1 MTHSLNDYDLF
12 VFDFDGTIMDTE
24 KFHYK
29 AWINTLQTH
38 IDKNIYF
45 DYSTY
50 IKNFHTI
57 DVSNKKK
64 YLLMK
69 YDIENYDSQSY
80 HTLSYDSQ
88 SYHTLSYDSLYELK
102 QKEYNKLINEN
113 EVLLVNNFE
122 KIIEFIHEN
131 NKKFVIVT
139 NTSIKNINFFSEK
152 YPIITK
158 NVDKIYTKENFIK
171 KKPHPECYLKVINDY
186 PNHKIIGFEDSLYG
200 FHCLYQVD
208 KIKPVYIYHDDYY
221 YNEYIIKTYDNIIV
235 CSDYN
240 LYNINVQLNLQKDV
254 NNYTKTNNFIEN
266 IIDNNINQFILNKT
280 NIQNIIYQITIILKS
295 LKKENHIY
303 LSGMG
308 KSGYICKKSAST
320 WQSLSLKCSYIDL
333 PNLPHGD
340 FGIFRD
346 QDVIILISNSG
357 NTDEIIYIL
366 KYLKENSENFKIT
379 TISIVANKD
388 SKMEEYS
395 DYTFVLNNI
404 KEADVIN
411 MTPST
416 SSLIFMSIL
425 DGIAINIRNDI
436 SKDEFK
442 LYHPAGALGKRI

>member
-1 MTHSLNDYDLF
+1 MTHSLNYYDLF

-38 IDKNIYF
+38 IHNSIFFNYME
-45 DYSTY
+45 Y

-64 YLLMK
+64 YLLLK
-69 YDIENYDSQSY
+69 YDIQNYD
-80 HTLSYDSQ
+80 T
-88 SYHTLSYDSLYELK
+88 LYELK
-102 QKEYNKLINEN
+102 QIEYNKLINEN
-113 EVLLVNNFE
+113 EISLVNNFE
-122 KIIEFIHEN
+122 KIINFIHEN

-139 NTSIKNINFFSEK
+139 NTSIKNINFFSKK

-221 YNEYIIKTYDNIIV
+221 YNEYIIKTYNNIIV
-235 CSDYN
+235 CNDYN
-240 LYNINVQLNLQKDV
+240 LYNINVQLNLQKNI
-254 NNYTKTNNFIEN
+254 NNNTKTIEN
-266 IIDNNINQFILNKT
+266 IINNNINQFISNKS
-280 NIQNIIYQITIILKS
+280 NIENIIYQISIILKN

-346 QDVIILISNSG
+346 NDVIILISNSG

-366 KYLKENSENFKIT
+366 KYLKTHGDKFNIT

-404 KEADVIN
+404 KEADIIN

-442 LYHPAGALGKRI
+442 LYHPAGALGKRL

>member
-1 MTHSLNDYDLF
+1 MTHNLNDYDLF

-29 AWINTLQTH
+29 AWINTLQSQVYNT
-38 IDKNIYF
+38 IFF
-45 DYSTY
+45 DYSEY
-50 IKNFHTI
+50 IKHFHTI

-64 YLLMK
+64 YLLIK
-69 YDIENYDSQSY
+69 YDIQNYD
-80 HTLSYDSQ
+80 T
-88 SYHTLSYDSLYELK
+88 LYELK

-113 EVLLVNNFE
+113 EVSLVKGFRNIINF
-122 KIIEFIHEN
+122 INEN

-139 NTSIKNINFFSEK
+139 NTSIKNINFFSAK

-158 NVDKIYTKENFIK
+158 NVDRIYTKENFIR
-171 KKPHPECYLKVINDY
+171 KKPHPECYLKILNDY
-186 PNHKIIGFEDSLYG
+186 PNHRIIGFEDSLYG

-221 YNEYIIKTYDNIIV
+221 YNEYIIKTYNNIII
-235 CSDYN
+235 STDYN
-240 LYNINVQLNLQKDV
+240 LNNINIQLNLQKDIDKYHIHQ
-254 NNYTKTNNFIEN
+254 NKCIKKNFFENSFIES
-266 IIDNNINQFILNKT
+266 IIDNNISQLMLNKS
-280 NIQNIIYQITIILKS
+280 NIENIIYQVSIILKS
-295 LKKENHIY
+295 LKKENTIY

-320 WQSLSLKCSYIDL
+320 WKSLSLKCSYIDL

-340 FGIFRD
+340 FGIFREH
-346 QDVIILISNSG
+346 DVMILISNSG
-357 NTDEIIYIL
+357 NTDEIVYIL
-366 KYLKENSENFKIT
+366 KYLKDNKDKFKIT

-388 SKMEEYS
+388 SKMELYS
-395 DYTFVLNNI
+395 DYTYVLNNI

-425 DGIAINIRNDI
+425 DGIAINMRNDI

-442 LYHPAGALGKRI
+442 LYHPSGALGQRV

>member
-1 MTHSLNDYDLF
+1 MKHSLNDYDLF

-29 AWINTLQTH
+29 AWINIIQTY
-38 IDKNIYF
+38 IDKNIFF
-45 DYSTY
+45 DYTTY

-57 DVSNKKK
+57 DVTNKKK

-69 YDIENYDSQSY
+69 YDIENYD
-80 HTLSYDSQ
+80 T
-88 SYHTLSYDSLYELK
+88 LYELK

-113 EVLLVNNFE
+113 EILLVKGFE
-122 KIIEFIHEN
+122 KIIDFIDEN

-208 KIKPVYIYHDDYY
+208 KIKPVYIYQDDYY
-221 YNEYIIKTYDNIIV
+221 YNEHIIKTYNNIIV
-235 CSDYN
+235 CTDYN
-240 LYNINVQLNLQKDV
+240 LNNINIQLNLQKGV
-254 NNYTKTNNFIEN
+254 NNYNINYTKTNNFIEN
-266 IIDNNINQFILNKT
+266 IIDNNINQFILNKS
-280 NIQNIIYQITIILKS
+280 NIQNIIYQISIILKS

-320 WQSLSLKCSYIDL
+320 WQSLTLKCSYIDL

-340 FGIFRD
+340 FGIFREH
-346 QDVIILISNSG
+346 DVIILISNSG

-366 KYLKENSENFKIT
+366 KYFKEHCDKFKIT

-395 DYTFVLNNI
+395 DYTFILNNI
-404 KEADVIN
+404 KEADLIN

-436 SKDEFK
+436 SKQEFK

>member
-1 MTHSLNDYDLF
+1 MTHNLNDYDLF

-24 KFHYK
+24 KIHYK
-29 AWINTLQTH
+29 AWINTLQSQVNNK
-38 IDKNIYF
+38 IFF
-45 DYSTY
+45 DYSEY

-64 YLLMK
+64 YLLIK
-69 YDIENYDSQSY
+69 YDIQNYD
-80 HTLSYDSQ
+80 T
-88 SYHTLSYDSLYELK
+88 LYELK

-113 EVLLVNNFE
+113 EISLVKGFENIINF
-122 KIIEFIHEN
+122 INQN

-139 NTSIKNINFFSEK
+139 NTSIKNINFFSVK

-158 NVDKIYTKENFIK
+158 NVDRIYTKENFIR
-171 KKPHPECYLKVINDY
+171 KKPHPECYLKILNDY
-186 PNHKIIGFEDSLYG
+186 PNNRIIGFEDSLYG

-208 KIKPVYIYHDDYY
+208 KIKPVYIYHNDYY
-221 YNEYIIKTYDNIIV
+221 YNEYIIKTYNNIIV
-235 CSDYN
+235 CTDYN
-240 LYNINVQLNLQKDV
+240 LYNMNVQLNLQKDIDKY
-254 NNYTKTNNFIEN
+254 NIHQNKCIKKKFFENSFIES
-266 IIDNNINQFILNKT
+266 IIDNNISQLMLNKS
-280 NIQNIIYQITIILKS
+280 NIENIIYQVSIILKN
-295 LKKENHIY
+295 LKKENSIY

-340 FGIFRD
+340 FGIFREN
-346 QDVIILISNSG
+346 DVIILISNSG
-357 NTDEIIYIL
+357 NTDEIVYIL
-366 KYLKENSENFKIT
+366 KYLKENKDKFKIT

-388 SKMEEYS
+388 SKMEKYS
-395 DYTFVLNNI
+395 DYTFILNNI

-425 DGIAINIRNDI
+425 DGIAINMRNDI

-442 LYHPAGALGKRI
+442 LYHPSGALGQRV

>member
-12 VFDFDGTIMDTE
+12 VFDFDGSIMDTE
-24 KFHYK
+24 KIHYK
-29 AWINTLQTH
+29 AWINTLQKNVC
-38 IDKNIYF
+38 KNIFF
-45 DYSTY
+45 DYGTY

-57 DVSNKKK
+57 DTSNKKK

-69 YDIENYDSQSY
+69 YDIQNYDV
-80 HTLSYDSQ
+80 
-88 SYHTLSYDSLYELK
+88 LYELK

-113 EVLLVNNFE
+113 EIFLVKGFE
-122 KIIEFIHEN
+122 KIIEFIHNN

-158 NVDKIYTKENFIK
+158 NIDKIYTKENFIN

-221 YNEYIIKTYDNIIV
+221 YNEYIIKTYNNIIV
-235 CSDYN
+235 CNDYN
-240 LYNINVQLNLQKDV
+240 LYNMNVQLNLQKDV
-254 NNYTKTNNFIEN
+254 DNYEYSYNNVNNRTKKNNFIEN
-266 IIDNNINQFILNKT
+266 IIDNNINQFILNKS
-280 NIQNIIYQITIILKS
+280 NIQNIIYQISIIIKS

-340 FGIFRD
+340 FGIFREH
-346 QDVIILISNSG
+346 DVIILISNSG

-366 KYLKENSENFKIT
+366 KYLKTHANKFNIT

-442 LYHPAGALGKRI
+442 LYHPAGALGKRL

>member
-1 MTHSLNDYDLF
+1 MTHNLNDYDLF

-29 AWINTLQTH
+29 AWINTLQSQVYNT
-38 IDKNIYF
+38 IFF
-45 DYSTY
+45 DYSEY
-50 IKNFHTI
+50 IKHFHTI

-64 YLLMK
+64 YLLIK
-69 YDIENYDSQSY
+69 YDIQNYD
-80 HTLSYDSQ
+80 T
-88 SYHTLSYDSLYELK
+88 LYELK

-113 EVLLVNNFE
+113 EVSLVKGFENIINF
-122 KIIEFIHEN
+122 INEN

-139 NTSIKNINFFSEK
+139 NTSIKNINFFSAK

-158 NVDKIYTKENFIK
+158 NVDRIYTKENFIR
-171 KKPHPECYLKVINDY
+171 KKPHPECYLKILNDY
-186 PNHKIIGFEDSLYG
+186 PNHRIIGFEDSLYG

-221 YNEYIIKTYDNIIV
+221 YNEYIIKTYNNIII
-235 CSDYN
+235 STDYN
-240 LYNINVQLNLQKDV
+240 LNNINIQLNLQKDIDKYHIHQ
-254 NNYTKTNNFIEN
+254 NKCIKKNFFENSFIES
-266 IIDNNINQFILNKT
+266 IIDNNISQLMLNKS
-280 NIQNIIYQITIILKS
+280 NIENIIYQVSIILKS
-295 LKKENHIY
+295 LKKENTIY

-320 WQSLSLKCSYIDL
+320 WKSLSLKCSYIDL

-340 FGIFRD
+340 FGIFREH
-346 QDVIILISNSG
+346 DVMILISNSG
-357 NTDEIIYIL
+357 NTDEIVYIL
-366 KYLKENSENFKIT
+366 KYLKDNKDKFKIT

-388 SKMEEYS
+388 SKMELYS
-395 DYTFVLNNI
+395 DYTYVLNNI

-425 DGIAINIRNDI
+425 DGIAINMRNDI

-442 LYHPAGALGKRI
+442 LYHPSGALGQRV

>member
-29 AWINTLQTH
+29 AWINILQKNVC
-38 IDKNIYF
+38 KNIYF

-57 DVSNKKK
+57 DTSKKKK

-69 YDIENYDSQSY
+69 YDISDYD
-80 HTLSYDSQ
+80 T
-88 SYHTLSYDSLYELK
+88 LYELK

-113 EVLLVNNFE
+113 EILLVNNFE
-122 KIIEFIHEN
+122 KIIEFIQNN

-152 YPIITK
+152 YHIITK
-158 NVDKIYTKENFIK
+158 NVDKIYTKENFINN
-171 KKPHPECYLKVINDY
+171 KPHPECYLKVINDY
-186 PNHKIIGFEDSLYG
+186 PNHKIIAFEDSLYG

-221 YNEYIIKTYDNIIV
+221 YNEYIIKTYNNIIV
-235 CSDYN
+235 CTDYN
-240 LYNINVQLNLQKDV
+240 LYNINVQLNLQKNV
-254 NNYTKTNNFIEN
+254 GNYKKSNNFIEN
-266 IIDNNINQFILNKT
+266 IIDNNINQFILNKI
-280 NIQNIIYQITIILKS
+280 NIQNIIYQISIIIKS

-340 FGIFRD
+340 FGIFREH
-346 QDVIILISNSG
+346 DVIILISNSG

-366 KYLKENSENFKIT
+366 KYLKTHGNKFNIT

-436 SKDEFK
+436 CKDEFK
-442 LYHPAGALGKRI
+442 LYHPAGALGKRL

>member
-29 AWINTLQTH
+29 AWINILQTH

-69 YDIENYDSQSY
+69 YDIKDYDK
-80 HTLSYDSQ
+80 
-88 SYHTLSYDSLYELK
+88 LYELK
-102 QKEYNKLINEN
+102 QKEYNKLINQN
-113 EVLLVNNFE
+113 ELLLVNNFE
-122 KIIEFIHEN
+122 NIIEFIHNN

-221 YNEYIIKTYDNIIV
+221 YNEYIIKTYNNIIV
-235 CSDYN
+235 STDYN
-240 LYNINVQLNLQKDV
+240 LYNINVQLNLQKNV
-254 NNYTKTNNFIEN
+254 NNLDFHYNYDNQNYNINYTKTYNFIEN

-280 NIQNIIYQITIILKS
+280 NIQNIIYQISIILKS

-340 FGIFRD
+340 FGIFREN
-346 QDVIILISNSG
+346 DVIILISNSG

-366 KYLKENSENFKIT
+366 KYLKTHGDKFKIT

-388 SKMEEYS
+388 SKMEQYS

-404 KEADVIN
+404 QEADVIN

>member
-1 MTHSLNDYDLF
+1 
-12 VFDFDGTIMDTE
+12 MDTE

-29 AWINTLQTH
+29 AWINILQTH
-38 IDKNIYF
+38 IDKNIFF

-57 DVSNKKK
+57 DVTNKKK

-69 YDIENYDSQSY
+69 YNIKDYDIEDYDIEDYDIQNYD
-80 HTLSYDSQ
+80 T
-88 SYHTLSYDSLYELK
+88 LYELK

-113 EVLLVNNFE
+113 EVLLVKGFE
-122 KIIEFIHEN
+122 KIIDFIHQY

-139 NTSIKNINFFSEK
+139 NTSIKNIKFFSEK

-158 NVDKIYTKENFIK
+158 NIDKIYTKENFNK
-171 KKPHPECYLKVINDY
+171 KKPHPECYLRVINDY
-186 PNHKIIGFEDSLYG
+186 QNHKIIGFEDSLYG

-221 YNEYIIKTYDNIIV
+221 YNEHIIKNYNNIIV
-235 CSDYN
+235 CTDYN
-240 LYNINVQLNLQKDV
+240 LNNINVQLNLQKDV
-254 NNYTKTNNFIEN
+254 GNYNNNYKKTYNFIEN

-280 NIQNIIYQITIILKS
+280 NIQNIIYQISIILKS

-340 FGIFRD
+340 FGIFREH
-346 QDVIILISNSG
+346 DVIILISNSG
-357 NTDEIIYIL
+357 NSDEIIYIL
-366 KYLKENSENFKIT
+366 KYLKAHGDKFKIT

-416 SSLIFMSIL
+416 SSLIFMSVL

>member
-1 MTHSLNDYDLF
+1 MTLSLNDYDLF

-24 KFHYK
+24 KIHYK
-29 AWINTLQTH
+29 AWINILQKN
-38 IDKNIYF
+38 ICKNIYF

-50 IKNFHTI
+50 IKIFHTI
-57 DVSNKKK
+57 DTSNKKK

-69 YDIENYDSQSY
+69 YDIADYDK
-80 HTLSYDSQ
+80 
-88 SYHTLSYDSLYELK
+88 LYELK

-122 KIIEFIHEN
+122 KIINFINEH

-158 NVDKIYTKENFIK
+158 NVDRIYTKENFIN

-200 FHCLYQVD
+200 FHCLYQVN

-221 YNEYIIKTYDNIIV
+221 YNEYIIKTYNNIIV
-235 CSDYN
+235 CNDYN
-240 LYNINVQLNLQKDV
+240 LYNMNVQLNLQKDV
-254 NNYTKTNNFIEN
+254 DNYEYSYNNVNNRTKKINFIEN
-266 IIDNNINQFILNKT
+266 IIDNNINQFILNKS
-280 NIQNIIYQITIILKS
+280 NIQNIIYQISIIIKS

-346 QDVIILISNSG
+346 KDVIILISNSG

-366 KYLKENSENFKIT
+366 KYLKTHKDTFKIT

-442 LYHPAGALGKRI
+442 LYHPAGALGKRL

>member
-29 AWINTLQTH
+29 AWINILQKFVS
-38 IDKNIYF
+38 KNIYF

-50 IKNFHTI
+50 IKIFHTI
-57 DVSNKKK
+57 DTSNKKK

-69 YDIENYDSQSY
+69 YDIENYDI
-80 HTLSYDSQ
+80 
-88 SYHTLSYDSLYELK
+88 LYELK

-122 KIIEFIHEN
+122 KIINFINEH

-139 NTSIKNINFFSEK
+139 NTSIKNINFFSKK

-158 NVDKIYTKENFIK
+158 NIDRIYTKENFIN
-171 KKPHPECYLKVINDY
+171 KKPHPECYLKIINDY

-221 YNEYIIKTYDNIIV
+221 YNEHIIKTYNNIIV
-235 CSDYN
+235 CTDYN
-240 LYNINVQLNLQKDV
+240 LYNMNVQLNLQKNV
-254 NNYTKTNNFIEN
+254 GNYKKTYNFIEN

-280 NIQNIIYQITIILKS
+280 NIQNIIYQISIIIKS

-346 QDVIILISNSG
+346 NDVIILISNSG

-366 KYLKENSENFKIT
+366 KYLKTHKDTFKIT

-404 KEADVIN
+404 TEADVIN

-442 LYHPAGALGKRI
+442 LYHPAGELGKRL

>member
-1 MTHSLNDYDLF
+1 MTHNLNDYDLF

-29 AWINTLQTH
+29 AWINILQKYVCKDIF
-38 IDKNIYF
+38 IDYK
-45 DYSTY
+45 TY

-57 DVSNKKK
+57 DTSNKKK

-69 YDIENYDSQSY
+69 YDITDYDK
-80 HTLSYDSQ
+80 
-88 SYHTLSYDSLYELK
+88 LYELK

-113 EVLLVNNFE
+113 EVLLVKGFENIINF
-122 KIIEFIHEN
+122 INQN

-158 NVDKIYTKENFIK
+158 NVDRIYTKENFIK

-208 KIKPVYIYHDDYY
+208 KIKSVYIYHGDYY
-221 YNEYIIKTYDNIIV
+221 YNEHIIKTYNNIIV
-235 CSDYN
+235 CTDYN
-240 LYNINVQLNLQKDV
+240 LYNMNVQLNLQKDV

-266 IIDNNINQFILNKT
+266 IIDNNINEFILNKS
-280 NIQNIIYQITIILKS
+280 NIENIIYQISIILKS

-340 FGIFRD
+340 FGIFREH
-346 QDVIILISNSG
+346 DVIILISNSG

-366 KYLKENSENFKIT
+366 KYLKENSDKFNIT

-404 KEADVIN
+404 KEADNIN

-442 LYHPAGALGKRI
+442 LYHPAGALGKRL

>member
-24 KFHYK
+24 KIHYK
-29 AWINTLQTH
+29 AWINILQKFVC
-38 IDKNIYF
+38 KNIFF
-45 DYSTY
+45 DYGTY
-50 IKNFHTI
+50 IKIFHTI

-69 YDIENYDSQSY
+69 YDIENYDI
-80 HTLSYDSQ
+80 
-88 SYHTLSYDSLYELK
+88 LYELK

-122 KIIEFIHEN
+122 KIINFINEH
-131 NKKFVIVT
+131 NKKIVIVT

-158 NVDKIYTKENFIK
+158 NVDRIYTKENFIN
-171 KKPHPECYLKVINDY
+171 KKPHPECYLKIINDY

-200 FHCLYQVD
+200 FHCLYQVN
-208 KIKPVYIYHDDYY
+208 KIKPVYIYHDNYY
-221 YNEYIIKTYDNIIV
+221 YNEYIIKTYNNIIV
-235 CSDYN
+235 CTDYN
-240 LYNINVQLNLQKDV
+240 LYNMNVQLNLQK
-254 NNYTKTNNFIEN
+254 NINNFTTKNIEN
-266 IIDNNINQFILNKT
+266 IIDNNINQFILNKS
-280 NIQNIIYQITIILKS
+280 NIQNIIYQISIIIKS

-346 QDVIILISNSG
+346 NDVIILISNSG

-366 KYLKENSENFKIT
+366 KYLKTHKDTFKIT

-442 LYHPAGALGKRI
+442 LYHPAGALGKRL

>member
-24 KFHYK
+24 KIHYK
-29 AWINTLQTH
+29 AWINILQTH
-38 IDKNIYF
+38 IDKNIFF
-45 DYSTY
+45 DYNTY

-57 DVSNKKK
+57 DVTNKKK

-69 YDIENYDSQSY
+69 YDIEDYYIQNYN
-80 HTLSYDSQ
+80 T
-88 SYHTLSYDSLYELK
+88 LYELK

-122 KIIEFIHEN
+122 NIINFIHEN

-158 NVDKIYTKENFIK
+158 NVDRIYTKENFIK

-221 YNEYIIKTYDNIIV
+221 YNTHIIKTYNNIIV
-235 CSDYN
+235 CTDYN
-240 LYNINVQLNLQKDV
+240 LNNMNIQLNLQKGV
-254 NNYTKTNNFIEN
+254 NNYNINYTKTNNFIEN
-266 IIDNNINQFILNKT
+266 IIDNNINQFILNKS
-280 NIQNIIYQITIILKS
+280 NIQNIIYQISIILKS

-340 FGIFRD
+340 FGIFKED
-346 QDVIILISNSG
+346 DVIILISNSG

-366 KYLKENSENFKIT
+366 KYLKEHSANFKIT

-388 SKMEEYS
+388 SKMEKYS
-395 DYTFVLNNI
+395 DYTFILNNI
-404 KEADVIN
+404 KESDIIN

-436 SKDEFK
+436 SKEEFK
-442 LYHPAGALGKRI
+442 LYHPAGSLGKRI

>member
-1 MTHSLNDYDLF
+1 MTHNLNDYDLF
-12 VFDFDGTIMDTE
+12 VFDFDGTIIDTE

-29 AWINTLQTH
+29 GWIKTLQKH
-38 IDKNIYF
+38 VDKNIYF
-45 DYSTY
+45 DYKTY
-50 IKNFHTI
+50 IKHFHTI

-64 YLLMK
+64 YLLLK
-69 YDIENYDSQSY
+69 YDIRNYD
-80 HTLSYDSQ
+80 T
-88 SYHTLSYDSLYELK
+88 LYELK

-113 EVLLVNNFE
+113 EVLLVKGFE
-122 KIIEFIHEN
+122 KIINFIHEY

-208 KIKPVYIYHDDYY
+208 KIKPVYIYHNDYY
-221 YNEYIIKTYDNIIV
+221 YNEHIIKTYNNIII
-235 CSDYN
+235 CTDYN
-240 LYNINVQLNLQKDV
+240 LYNMNVQLNLQKNV
-254 NNYTKTNNFIEN
+254 SNYIKTNKFIEN

-280 NIQNIIYQITIILKS
+280 NIQNIIYQISIILKS

-340 FGIFRD
+340 FGIFREH
-346 QDVIILISNSG
+346 DVIILISNSG

-366 KYLKENSENFKIT
+366 KYLKTHNDKFKIT
-379 TISIVANKD
+379 TISIVANKN
-388 SKMEEYS
+388 SIIEQYS
-395 DYTFVLNNI
+395 DYTFILNNI

-436 SKDEFK
+436 SKEEFK
-442 LYHPAGALGKRI
+442 LYHPAGSLGKRL

>member
-29 AWINTLQTH
+29 AWINILQKFVS
-38 IDKNIYF
+38 KNIYF

-57 DVSNKKK
+57 DTSNKKK

-69 YDIENYDSQSY
+69 YDIENYD
-80 HTLSYDSQ
+80 TQ

-122 KIIEFIHEN
+122 KIIEFIHNN

-158 NVDKIYTKENFIK
+158 NVDRIYTKENFIN

-208 KIKPVYIYHDDYY
+208 KIKPVYIFHDDYY

-235 CSDYN
+235 CTDYN

-280 NIQNIIYQITIILKS
+280 NIQNIIYQISIIIKS

>member
-29 AWINTLQTH
+29 AWINILQSQVDNT
-38 IDKNIYF
+38 IFF
-45 DYSTY
+45 DYSEY
-50 IKNFHTI
+50 IKHFHTI

-64 YLLMK
+64 YLLIK
-69 YDIENYDSQSY
+69 YDIQNYDV
-80 HTLSYDSQ
+80 
-88 SYHTLSYDSLYELK
+88 LYELK

-113 EVLLVNNFE
+113 EVSLVKGFENIINF
-122 KIIEFIHEN
+122 INEN

-139 NTSIKNINFFSEK
+139 NTSIKNINFFSAK
-152 YPIITK
+152 YQIITK
-158 NVDKIYTKENFIK
+158 NVDRIYTKENFIR
-171 KKPHPECYLKVINDY
+171 KKPHPECYLKILNDY
-186 PNHKIIGFEDSLYG
+186 PNHRIIGFEDSLYG

-221 YNEYIIKTYDNIIV
+221 YNEYIIKTYNNIII
-235 CSDYN
+235 STDYN
-240 LYNINVQLNLQKDV
+240 LDNINIQLNLQKDIDKYHIHQ
-254 NNYTKTNNFIEN
+254 NKCIKKKFFENSFIES
-266 IIDNNINQFILNKT
+266 IIDNNISQLMLNKS
-280 NIQNIIYQITIILKS
+280 NIENIIYQVSIILKS
-295 LKKENHIY
+295 LKKENSIY

-340 FGIFRD
+340 FGIFREH
-346 QDVIILISNSG
+346 DVMILISNSG
-357 NTDEIIYIL
+357 NTDEIVYIL
-366 KYLKENSENFKIT
+366 KYLKENKDKFKIT
-379 TISIVANKD
+379 TISIVANKY
-388 SKMEEYS
+388 SNMELYS
-395 DYTFVLNNI
+395 DYTYVLNNI

-425 DGIAINIRNDI
+425 DGIAINMRNDI

-442 LYHPAGALGKRI
+442 LYHPSGALGQRV

>member
-1 MTHSLNDYDLF
+1 MTHSLKDYDLF

-29 AWINTLQTH
+29 AWINILQKNVC
-38 IDKNIYF
+38 KNIYF

-57 DVSNKKK
+57 DTSNKKK

-69 YDIENYDSQSY
+69 YNIQNYD
-80 HTLSYDSQ
+80 TLYA
-88 SYHTLSYDSLYELK
+88 LK

-113 EVLLVNNFE
+113 EILLVKGFE
-122 KIIEFIHEN
+122 KIIEFIHNN

-158 NVDKIYTKENFIK
+158 NVDRIYTKENFIK

-200 FHCLYQVD
+200 FHCLYQVN
-208 KIKPVYIYHDDYY
+208 KIKPVYIYHEDYY
-221 YNEYIIKTYDNIIV
+221 YNEYIIKNYNNIIV
-235 CSDYN
+235 CTDYN
-240 LYNINVQLNLQKDV
+240 LYNIDVQLNLQKNV

-266 IIDNNINQFILNKT
+266 IIDNNINEFILNKS
-280 NIQNIIYQITIILKS
+280 NIENIIYQISIILKS

-346 QDVIILISNSG
+346 NDVIILISNSG

-366 KYLKENSENFKIT
+366 KYLKTHGDKFNIT

-404 KEADVIN
+404 KEADIIN

-442 LYHPAGALGKRI
+442 LYHPAGALGKRL

>member
-1 MTHSLNDYDLF
+1 MTHSLKDYDLF
-12 VFDFDGTIMDTE
+12 VFDFDGSIMDTE

-29 AWINTLQTH
+29 AWINTLETH

-45 DYSTY
+45 DYGTY

-69 YDIENYDSQSY
+69 YDIANYDK
-80 HTLSYDSQ
+80 
-88 SYHTLSYDSLYELK
+88 LYELK

-113 EVLLVNNFE
+113 EIFLVKGFE
-122 KIIEFIHEN
+122 KIINFIHEY

-158 NVDKIYTKENFIK
+158 NVDKIYTKENFIN

-221 YNEYIIKTYDNIIV
+221 YNEYIIKTYNNIIV
-235 CSDYN
+235 CTDYN
-240 LYNINVQLNLQKDV
+240 LYNMNVQLNLQKDV
-254 NNYTKTNNFIEN
+254 DNYEYSYNNVNNRTKKINFIEN
-266 IIDNNINQFILNKT
+266 IIDNNINQFILNKS
-280 NIQNIIYQITIILKS
+280 NIQNIIYQISIIIKS

-340 FGIFRD
+340 FGIFREH
-346 QDVIILISNSG
+346 DVIILISNSG

-366 KYLKENSENFKIT
+366 KYLKEHKDIFKIT

-442 LYHPAGALGKRI
+442 LYHPAGALGKRL

>member
-29 AWINTLQTH
+29 AWINILQAH
-38 IDKNIYF
+38 IDKNIFF
-45 DYSTY
+45 DYKTY

-64 YLLMK
+64 YLLLK
-69 YDIENYDSQSY
+69 YDIKDYDK
-80 HTLSYDSQ
+80 
-88 SYHTLSYDSLYELK
+88 LYELK

-122 KIIEFIHEN
+122 KILEFINNN

-139 NTSIKNINFFSEK
+139 NTSIKNINFFSQK
-152 YPIITK
+152 YPIFTK
-158 NVDKIYTKENFIK
+158 NVDRIYTKENFIK

-221 YNEYIIKTYDNIIV
+221 YNEYIIKNYNNIIV
-235 CSDYN
+235 STDYN
-240 LYNINVQLNLQKDV
+240 LYNINVQLNLQKNINNFDFHY
-254 NNYTKTNNFIEN
+254 NYDNHCDNQNYTKTYNFIEN

-280 NIQNIIYQITIILKS
+280 NIQNIIYQISIILKS

-346 QDVIILISNSG
+346 NDVIILISNSG

-366 KYLKENSENFKIT
+366 KYLKEHSAKFKIT

-388 SKMEEYS
+388 SKMEKYS
-395 DYTFVLNNI
+395 DYTFILNNI
-404 KEADVIN
+404 QEADIIN

-442 LYHPAGALGKRI
+442 LYHPAGELGKRL

>member
-1 MTHSLNDYDLF
+1 MTHNLNDYDLF

-24 KFHYK
+24 KIHYK
-29 AWINTLQTH
+29 AWINTLQSQVNNK
-38 IDKNIYF
+38 IFF
-45 DYSTY
+45 DYSEY
-50 IKNFHTI
+50 IKHFHTI

-64 YLLMK
+64 YLLIK
-69 YDIENYDSQSY
+69 YDIQNYD
-80 HTLSYDSQ
+80 T
-88 SYHTLSYDSLYELK
+88 LYELK

-113 EVLLVNNFE
+113 EISLVKGFENIINF
-122 KIIEFIHEN
+122 INQN

-139 NTSIKNINFFSEK
+139 NTSIKNINFFSVK

-158 NVDKIYTKENFIK
+158 NVDRIYTKENFIR
-171 KKPHPECYLKVINDY
+171 KKPHPECYLKILNDY
-186 PNHKIIGFEDSLYG
+186 PNNRIIGFEDSLYG

-208 KIKPVYIYHDDYY
+208 KIKPVYIYHNDYY
-221 YNEYIIKTYDNIIV
+221 YNEYIIKTYNNIIV
-235 CSDYN
+235 CTDYN
-240 LYNINVQLNLQKDV
+240 LYNMNVQLNLQKDIDKY
-254 NNYTKTNNFIEN
+254 NIHQNKCIKKKFFENSFIES
-266 IIDNNINQFILNKT
+266 IIDNNISQLMLNKS
-280 NIQNIIYQITIILKS
+280 NIENIIYQVSIILKN
-295 LKKENHIY
+295 LKKENSIY

-340 FGIFRD
+340 FGIFREN
-346 QDVIILISNSG
+346 DVIILISNSG
-357 NTDEIIYIL
+357 NTDEIVYIL
-366 KYLKENSENFKIT
+366 KYLKENKDKFKIT

-388 SKMEEYS
+388 SKMEKYS
-395 DYTFVLNNI
+395 DYTFILNNI

-425 DGIAINIRNDI
+425 DGIAINMRNDI

-442 LYHPAGALGKRI
+442 LYHPSGALGQRV